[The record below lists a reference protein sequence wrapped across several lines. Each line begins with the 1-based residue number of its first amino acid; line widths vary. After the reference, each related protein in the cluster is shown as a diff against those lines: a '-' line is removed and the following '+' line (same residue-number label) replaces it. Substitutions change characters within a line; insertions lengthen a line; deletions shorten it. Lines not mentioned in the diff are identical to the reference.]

1 MKVKWEDIWCISEC
15 PELSELSLDGNP
27 MCSTIN
33 YRQTMIAS
41 GSKLKI
47 LDGRRISVRSGR
59 GDESSMP
66 STFDRKILLLIRIE
80 KNKSGYLG
88 GRTKKRQSSL
98 EKRN

>member
-47 LDGRRISVRSGR
+47 LDGRRISVR
-59 GDESSMP
+59 P
-66 STFDRKILLLIRIE
+66 DRM
-80 KNKSGYLG
+80 SH
-88 GRTKKRQSSL
+88 
-98 EKRN
+98 